1 MAEKKET
8 VEAKKKLDIN
18 KWKQKK
24 LKAIN
29 EMKDEA
35 KAKAIAERIMKV
47 RG

>member
-1 MAEKKET
+1 MAEKKEP
-8 VEAKKKLDIN
+8 VEAKKKVDIN
-18 KWKQKK
+18 KWKQRK

-35 KAKAIAERIMKV
+35 KAKAVAERIMKV

>member
-1 MAEKKET
+1 MAEKKEP
-8 VEAKKKLDIN
+8 VEAKKVDIN
-18 KWKQKK
+18 KWKQRK